1 MIVDDDKLY
10 TDMLKRHL
18 KKNNYIAEWIHSAY
32 DFFNWCE
39 KGKAITFDLILLD
52 VLMDG
57 MSGIEALKIFRERR
71 CFSHIPIIIISGDIG
86 VNSIKFNQ
94 MIHKYNPVKTFY
106 KANNTK
112 NLINIIDSLIY
123 GKQIKK
129 FNFDSLCSKNLNNSI
144 MIDHLMH
151 MGFYPM
157 ERSIESIKSKI
168 NIQSKGFKH
177 IITLTISN
185 LEGEIKLKALFCK
198 IFDRIMASLKGCQI
212 NVQKVNHRRYVNSI
226 LIDKLNQ
233 STRHAI
239 QNKLDIISIKVNNI
253 LEKEIS
259 DEIIKLSAEVKNSI
273 NIITKNLKYIKNTK
287 VSL

>member
-1 MIVDDDKLY
+1 
-10 TDMLKRHL
+10 
-18 KKNNYIAEWIHSAY
+18 
-32 DFFNWCE
+32 
-39 KGKAITFDLILLD
+39 
-52 VLMDG
+52 
-57 MSGIEALKIFRERR
+57 
-71 CFSHIPIIIISGDIG
+71 
-86 VNSIKFNQ
+86 
-94 MIHKYNPVKTFY
+94 
-106 KANNTK
+106 
-112 NLINIIDSLIY
+112 
-123 GKQIKK
+123 
-129 FNFDSLCSKNLNNSI
+129 
-144 MIDHLMH
+144 MH

-212 NVQKVNHRRYVNSI
+212 NVQKVNHRRYVNSF